1 MKVVII
7 DDHTLFREGLQGL
20 LERHGIEIV
29 ASIGNSQDGIK
40 AAQEL
45 NPDVLLLDLRMP
57 EMGGLEI
64 LEKLQEYKFK
74 KPVVVTDVGSFRD
87 TVEDGKTG
95 IIVPPGDPQKLAS
108 AIIELLD
115 NPKKRT
121 EMGLAGHQKLINELS
136 WESIAK
142 RTNNVYRQILGLTND

>member
-29 ASIGNSQDGIK
+29 ASSGNSQDGIK

-64 LEKLQEYKFK
+64 LEKLQEYK
-74 KPVVVTDVGSFRD
+74 
-87 TVEDGKTG
+87 
-95 IIVPPGDPQKLAS
+95 
-108 AIIELLD
+108 
-115 NPKKRT
+115 
-121 EMGLAGHQKLINELS
+121 NELNAKEKGS
-136 WESIAK
+136 GDTWFERVNELRKKFNLSIILVTHNK
-142 RTNNVYRQILGLTND
+142 NNLDYCDRVIKL

>member
-1 MKVVII
+1 AGRGNDLDKYKSIIVNNKNFILNDEFIENHDLINYFEKSSLVVLPYTDATQSGII
-7 DDHTLFREGLQGL
+7 PM
-20 LERHGIEIV
+20 
-29 ASIGNSQDGIK
+29 A
-40 AAQEL
+40 
-45 NPDVLLLDLRMP
+45 
-57 EMGGLEI
+57 
-64 LEKLQEYKFK
+64 YKFK

-142 RTNNVYRQILGLTND
+142 RTNAVYRQILGLTND